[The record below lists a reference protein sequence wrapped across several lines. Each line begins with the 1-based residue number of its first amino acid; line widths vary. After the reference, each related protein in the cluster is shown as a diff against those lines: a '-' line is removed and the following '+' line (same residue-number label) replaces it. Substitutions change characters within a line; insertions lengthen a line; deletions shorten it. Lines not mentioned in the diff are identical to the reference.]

1 MGTSPEAEA
10 VREAAFSAC
19 LVFKR
24 NDKHTLD
31 AGTLDALAKL
41 ATVVEFASGAEIVTW
56 GRATDAVHIVA
67 EGEVILT
74 RGVRADGPPSTHVL
88 RRGGMYGEG
97 GASQESPRHIGV
109 RATCKTTVVALPYEG
124 LEALMRRSPRLT
136 ELLSEFARVR
146 DHEHEIV
153 SALRRSDLAGAAHM
167 RRLRQ
172 HFDEVDIEHFE
183 KGSTLVKQ
191 GEASFGTF
199 YLLSGTLESVRHE
212 GATAHVVDT
221 VHAGEIL
228 CDYALLHNIPEP
240 LELRT
245 LTPVAIVRIP
255 RVVAGQSLSAS
266 SGGAAALT
274 VKIRA
279 LVGPPRPDPNPSLSR
294 IGALLVDQL
303 RARYNDAITLL
314 SLSFDDNVDE
324 ARNRADPANRPSLTL
339 SLPRSR
345 EAGAALQKA
354 LARYNRAL
362 AVALL
367 DTSNLTDEEAG
378 WIAPHIRSVVQL
390 QSQPDEEVRF
400 TKLRGLPTTRVG
412 LVDRG
417 SGHGAWAPAA
427 LRLPRDYVVAP
438 RERRDISE
446 AVERIGRA
454 MTRRRVG
461 VALGGGGAWGY
472 AHVSLL
478 QRMHASRVPV
488 DVVAG
493 CSFGAVVGAYYAALG
508 PTQFDQV
515 KRDGRALSVAVSW
528 SILSSTAVS
537 KEIKKLLGAHH
548 IESLLTPYFPVATE
562 VASGTQYTMRSGPLE
577 DGVRASGAFP
587 GMFTP
592 VTSATGRL
600 VDGGIINNVPE
611 DVPDGEGAQLVV
623 ASNIVSSPP
632 TERLGA
638 PHFGGPSGR
647 LMHEFNPFSRMR
659 DVVRSML
666 VLMHS
671 AGARDA
677 HLADVTFAPP
687 VPDVLPWDFSKPD
700 AVIDH
705 AQGSLEKT
713 LVDIVAKWVDLARPI
728 TPERGELKALDDA

>member
-1 MGTSPEAEA
+1 MGSPTEADE
-10 VREAAFSAC
+10 VREAAFAAC

-24 NDKHTLD
+24 DEKYTLD
-31 AGTLDALAKL
+31 EGTLAALAKIA
-41 ATVVEFASGAEIVTW
+41 ATLSFASGAEIVAW
-56 GRATDAVHIVA
+56 GRGSDAVHIVA

-97 GASQESPRHIGV
+97 GASQESPRHFAV
-109 RATCKTTVVALPYEG
+109 RATCKTTVIALPYEG
-124 LEALMRRSPRLT
+124 LRPLLRASSRLH

-183 KGSTLVKQ
+183 KGHTLVKQ
-191 GEASFGTF
+191 GERSFGTF

-212 GATAHVVDT
+212 GGAAHVVDT

-240 LELRT
+240 LDLRA
-245 LTPVAIVRIP
+245 LTHVAIVRIP
-255 RVVAGQSLSAS
+255 RVVAGPSLSAAR
-266 SGGAAALT
+266 GDAAALT
-274 VKIRA
+274 VKVRA

-303 RARYNDAITLL
+303 RGRYNDAVTLL
-314 SLSFDDNVDE
+314 RLTFDEPFD
-324 ARNRADPANRPSLTL
+324 ASSNRADPADRPTLTL
-339 SLPRSR
+339 SLPRGR
-345 EAGAALQKA
+345 EAGAELQRA

-367 DTSNLTDEEAG
+367 DTSDLTDEQAG
-378 WIAPHIRSVVQL
+378 WIAPHVRSVVQL

-400 TKLRGLPTTRVG
+400 TRLRGLPTTRVG
-412 LVDRG
+412 LVDGG
-417 SGHGAWAPAA
+417 SGRGPWAPAA

-438 RERRDISE
+438 RDRRDVAE

-454 MTRRRVG
+454 MTKRRVG

-508 PTQFDQV
+508 PERFDKV
-515 KRDGRALSVAVSW
+515 KRDGPALSSAVSW

-537 KEIKKLLGAHH
+537 REVKKLIGAHR
-548 IESLLTPYFPVATE
+548 IESLLLPYFPVATE
-562 VASGTQYTMRSGPLE
+562 VASGTQYTLRSGPLE

-592 VTSATGRL
+592 VTSASGRL

-611 DVPDGEGAQLVV
+611 DVPEGEGSQLVV

-632 TERLGA
+632 TERLRA
-638 PHFGGPSGR
+638 PRFGGPRGR
-647 LMHEFNPFSRMR
+647 LLHEFNPISRVR

-687 VPDVLPWDFSKPD
+687 VPDVLPWDFGKPD
-700 AVIDH
+700 EVIDH
-705 AQGSLEKT
+705 AAPSLEKT
-713 LVDIVAKWVDLARPI
+713 LVEIKARWDELARPI
-728 TPERGELKALDDA
+728 TPERTEHKPHDDA